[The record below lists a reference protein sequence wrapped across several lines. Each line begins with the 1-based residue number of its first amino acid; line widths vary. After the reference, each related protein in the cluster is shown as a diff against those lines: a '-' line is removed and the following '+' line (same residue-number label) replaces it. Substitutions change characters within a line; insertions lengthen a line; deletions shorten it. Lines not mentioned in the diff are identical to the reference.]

1 MVGGLKRW
9 DSSAILSIRAEDE
22 SPPSLKLNVQ
32 FLQVCDTY
40 LIIEF
45 KKIQMDMNININMN
59 TNIKFSSKIN
69 PSKSMNKKN
78 VNQ

>member
-22 SPPSLKLNVQ
+22 SPPSLKLKVQ

-45 KKIQMDMNININMN
+45 KKIQMDMNM
-59 TNIKFSSKIN
+59 NIKFSSKIN